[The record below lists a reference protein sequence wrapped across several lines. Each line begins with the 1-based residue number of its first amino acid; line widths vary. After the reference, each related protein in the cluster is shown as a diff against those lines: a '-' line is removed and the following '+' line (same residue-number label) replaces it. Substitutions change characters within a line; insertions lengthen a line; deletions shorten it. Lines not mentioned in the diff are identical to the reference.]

1 LVLLSSG
8 FKLKNSPNKQIENWL
23 SKKPFVLCENMK
35 KILLT
40 SLLLLL
46 TACSPSP
53 NDKLVEVLKTTRS
66 WTATAK
72 MVAEAWQKGSIP
84 KRYAGQTLT
93 KSQQEIAKEANTLT
107 NRPILLQQ
115 LQQTI
120 QLMGAN
126 IEGNERMAIATSLQ
140 KLSAEQQQLDEL
152 AKSKG
157 AQP

>member
-1 LVLLSSG
+1 
-8 FKLKNSPNKQIENWL
+8 
-23 SKKPFVLCENMK
+23 MK

-46 TACSPSP
+46 TACSPSSP
-53 NDKLVEVLKTTRS
+53 KDKLVEVLKTTRS
-66 WTATAK
+66 WAATAK
-72 MVAEAWQKGSIP
+72 MVAEAWQQGSIP
-84 KRYAGQTLT
+84 DRYAGQTLA
-93 KSQQEIAKEANTLT
+93 KSQQEIAKETNTLN
-107 NRPILLQQ
+107 NRPVLLLQ

-126 IEGNERMAIATSLQ
+126 VEGNKRMAIATSLQ

-152 AKSKG
+152 AKSSG